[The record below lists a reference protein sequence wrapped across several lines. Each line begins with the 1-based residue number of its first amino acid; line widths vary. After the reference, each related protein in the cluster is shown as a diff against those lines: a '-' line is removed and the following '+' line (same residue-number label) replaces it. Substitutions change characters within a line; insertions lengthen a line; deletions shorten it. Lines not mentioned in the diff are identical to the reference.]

1 MSAGCK
7 YIVSGVVSPMLNLYR
22 RGLRVVCSIYSGMR
36 EPQVVERQ
44 QSSSTLFLC
53 PIVKLFTKRTYI
65 LMQNSFPNTTKDRI
79 YSLYN
84 KFRNLILYGI
94 IGGFCAALD
103 FGIYTLLCYF
113 NTMPYLW
120 ANIISVHCGIFCSFF
135 LNRSINFKVTDK
147 TTQRFMSFY
156 IIGLI
161 GLGISE
167 GMLFLMVD
175 IGQWNEIICK
185 LITIVIVALVQFF
198 LNKYITFKKTEK

>member
-1 MSAGCK
+1 MSAGYRFIFGYLLPIK
-7 YIVSGVVSPMLNLYR
+7 YLYR

-36 EPQVVERQ
+36 RPQVVERQ

-53 PIVKLFTKRTYI
+53 PIVKFLSKRTYI
-65 LMQNSFPNTTKDRI
+65 LMQNFTTNSTKEKI
-79 YSLYN
+79 NFLYS

-113 NTMPYLW
+113 NIIPYLW

-135 LNRSINFKVTDK
+135 LNRLINFKVTDK
-147 TTQRFMSFY
+147 TTQRFISFY
-156 IIGLI
+156 IVGLI

-167 GMLFLMVD
+167 GMLLLMVNV
-175 IGQWNEIICK
+175 GQWNEIACK

-198 LNKYITFKKTEK
+198 LNKYITFKKQKHE